1 MGIKIK
7 NVIPVTSDV
16 MTPEMIAYICKYLE
30 PDTEVLSE
38 KLQVGPLSVEDEY
51 DEALAAPDVVRLCK
65 KADKEENCQAIFVN
79 CFSEP
84 GVKAAR
90 ECVDIPVFDG
100 FEPAAHLA
108 LGLADKISII
118 TVVADVVPLM
128 HGNLAKAHLCDRFVS
143 IRDVNIPVKDLQD
156 HEKVCKALLE
166 EAIKAIEEDGAQAV
180 CLGCTGFVNVAET
193 VQEQLKTK
201 CGYDIPVLEAGQSA
215 VMMCQLYAKMGLKQ
229 SRITYMKP
237 PQRETI

>member
-16 MTPEMIAYICKYLE
+16 MTPEMISYISKYLA
-30 PDTEVLSE
+30 PDTVLDSE
-38 KLQVGPLSVEDEY
+38 KLTVGPPSVENEC
-51 DEALAAPDVVRLCK
+51 DEALAAPGVVELCI
-65 KADKEENCQAIFVN
+65 QAEKDGCDAVFVN

-90 ECVDIPVFDG
+90 ECVKIPVFGG

-118 TVVADVVPLM
+118 TVVPNVVPLM
-128 HGNLAKAHLCDRFVS
+128 EGNLAKAHLDDRFVS
-143 IRDVNIPVKDLQD
+143 IRTIDILVKDLQD

-166 EAIKAIEEDGAQAV
+166 ESLRAIQSDGAQAIV
-180 CLGCTGFVNVAET
+180 MGCTGFVDVAER
-193 VQEQLKTK
+193 LKRDLLAA
-201 CGYDIPVLEAGQSA
+201 GYDVPVLEAGQSA
-215 VMMCQLYAKMGLKQ
+215 VMLCELCAKMGLRQ
-229 SRITYMKP
+229 SRLTYMDP
-237 PQRETI
+237 PER